1 MFKKI
6 IHILTRP
13 KFFISLLSYY
23 IIFLGIKV
31 IFHMNLL
38 NKFTSLLI
46 PLTIVSI
53 YVVWN
58 LFYNENISDEMYD
71 SDIKERFF
79 DKIKDSDKKNI
90 EHLVDMREE
99 IQKLSGKTNLNPT
112 KQSLISDL
120 TSFNL
125 NDMIEK
131 YAINSVKIKFID
143 DFINSK
149 SSTSKTLKDK
159 IEKLKQA
166 NDKFK
171 GLNSDIYNTFEEIQA
186 QTVLLLTDDT
196 IGSADSN
203 ESLSDIKKKIE
214 IIDNTNNDINNFY
227 VSINREKELE

>member
-1 MFKKI
+1 
-6 IHILTRP
+6 
-13 KFFISLLSYY
+13 
-23 IIFLGIKV
+23 
-31 IFHMNLL
+31 
-38 NKFTSLLI
+38 
-46 PLTIVSI
+46 
-53 YVVWN
+53 
-58 LFYNENISDEMYD
+58 MYD